1 MRPARILASAVSS
14 LDSSS
19 RSLSIGTM
27 RIHILTVLASVFLL
41 PSLQEARAA
50 DKDERVYEL
59 RTYYA
64 APGKLDALNARFRD
78 HTCKLFEKHGMTNV
92 GYWTPIDNPDNK
104 LIYIVA
110 HKDRDAAKQSWSKF
124 IADPDWQKAHKESEK
139 AGKMVNKI

>member
-19 RSLSIGTM
+19 RSLTIGTM
-27 RIHILTVLASVFLL
+27 RIQILAVLASVFLL

-78 HTCKLFEKHGMTNV
+78 HTWKLFEKHGMTNV
-92 GYWTPIDNPDNK
+92 GYWTPADNAENK
-104 LIYIVA
+104 LVTSFPI
-110 HKDRDAAKQSWSKF
+110 RAAKRMRNRGKRSWQTRTGTKPERNPRPT
-124 IADPDWQKAHKESEK
+124 DGW
-139 AGKMVNKI
+139 